1 MDRLQV
7 EVVYALP
14 EVQYVLK
21 VSVPAGAT
29 VADAIDASGIRARR
43 PEIDLAKQGIG
54 IFGRQVSLERTL
66 QQDDRVEIYRP
77 LHADPKISRRR
88 RAANRRR

>member
-1 MDRLQV
+1 
-7 EVVYALP
+7 
-14 EVQYVLK
+14 VQYVLR

-29 VADAIDASGIRARR
+29 VADAIDASGIRAKR
-43 PEIDLAKQGIG
+43 PEIDLGRQGIG
-54 IFGRQVSLERTL
+54 IFGRQVSLERKL

-77 LHADPKISRRR
+77 LRADPRISRRR